1 MHYINRVILF
11 FTALFACLIL
21 PLYAQAA
28 PMLTMNDG
36 TGGGDD
42 TLIVQVKVDNPD
54 QLAGASFTFK
64 YSKALE
70 VDVRTGFFDH
80 IETCNH
86 YTTDDV
92 HQKVATLRAL
102 DGSGQ
107 LEERSSNII
116 FTLRVKLNGV
126 ADTYPIK
133 IIPTELNNAEA
144 GYDNNEKI
152 DLLYGIDA
160 NQEVVTLLKYKDY
173 NNNVSGSVTF
183 TSDSS
188 TYDSGS
194 GDTGTGGIGSGG
206 DGWWGSFQDGFTG
219 GDTGTGDSGDTG
231 TGDSGDTSTG
241 DSGTGDGW
249 WGSFQDG
256 FTGGDTGTDD
266 SGDTS
271 SGDTGTG
278 DSGTGDSGTGDSG
291 TGDTGTGDNW
301 WEFGGNGGDSGTGD
315 EADEADADADGVAD
329 DSDNCPDIYNP
340 EQKDSDGDGIG
351 DVCDDE
357 IVPGIAANNSPDYI
371 NITSIENLRITI
383 ELCPGSH
390 TGEDAD
396 WWLLANTPYGWFH
409 YKPGNGAWV
418 DGFECSFQCP
428 LFNLDE
434 FPVFDTA
441 LPPGVYTIYFGV
453 DTDMNGSL
461 DMDQACYE
469 TIKLNIVDP
478 DDAETISN
486 SLGMEFVRIEPD
498 TFNMGSPPD
507 EYFRYEDETR
517 HEVTLTQAYYMQST
531 EVTQGQWEAV
541 MGNNPSYFNDCG
553 DDCPVERVSWQEAQN
568 FIDKLNAR
576 CEGTYRL
583 PTEAEWEYACRAGSE
598 TAFANGKITE
608 EYLVPDANLNAMG
621 WYSYNSNR
629 SIHPVAQKNANA
641 WGLYD
646 MHGNVCE
653 WCQDWYDTY
662 PARAVTDPKG
672 PSDRLYRVFRGG
684 SWQDGFRFCRSAY
697 RDDGD
702 PGRGNNRIGFRVVR
716 VLDK

>member
-231 TGDSGDTSTG
+231 T
-241 DSGTGDGW
+241 
-249 WGSFQDG
+249 
-256 FTGGDTGTDD
+256 DD

-357 IVPGIAANNSPDYI
+357 IVPGIAANN
-371 NITSIENLRITI
+371 
-383 ELCPGSH
+383 
-390 TGEDAD
+390 
-396 WWLLANTPYGWFH
+396 
-409 YKPGNGAWV
+409 
-418 DGFECSFQCP
+418 
-428 LFNLDE
+428 
-434 FPVFDTA
+434 
-441 LPPGVYTIYFGV
+441 
-453 DTDMNGSL
+453 
-461 DMDQACYE
+461 
-469 TIKLNIVDP
+469 
-478 DDAETISN
+478 
-486 SLGMEFVRIEPD
+486 
-498 TFNMGSPPD
+498 
-507 EYFRYEDETR
+507 
-517 HEVTLTQAYYMQST
+517 
-531 EVTQGQWEAV
+531 
-541 MGNNPSYFNDCG
+541 
-553 DDCPVERVSWQEAQN
+553 
-568 FIDKLNAR
+568 
-576 CEGTYRL
+576 
-583 PTEAEWEYACRAGSE
+583 
-598 TAFANGKITE
+598 
-608 EYLVPDANLNAMG
+608 
-621 WYSYNSNR
+621 
-629 SIHPVAQKNANA
+629 
-641 WGLYD
+641 
-646 MHGNVCE
+646 
-653 WCQDWYDTY
+653 
-662 PARAVTDPKG
+662 
-672 PSDRLYRVFRGG
+672 
-684 SWQDGFRFCRSAY
+684 
-697 RDDGD
+697 
-702 PGRGNNRIGFRVVR
+702 
-716 VLDK
+716 